1 MNTDPSLAGDE
12 ARQLRFEYLGM
23 GGEDLYG
30 LWEAEWTANTLLPH
44 LPPASRRPLARRL
57 LRELL
62 DAGFVE
68 LVRHDPRPSWEPS
81 APPGTP
87 GESVPLDREAAVRAL
102 DDPDEWLPGGKENPV
117 YVGFWCTAAGVEE
130 FGREARRGL
139 RMRGE

>member
-12 ARQLRFEYLGM
+12 ERQLRFEYLGM

-62 DAGFVE
+62 DAGFVS
-68 LVRHDPRPSWEPS
+68 LSRPAARLTNDRSPLALARHAPRGADGDGAHRQTDEFH
-81 APPGTP
+81 
-87 GESVPLDREAAVRAL
+87 RY
-102 DDPDEWLPGGKENPV
+102 PD
-117 YVGFWCTAAGVEE
+117 
-130 FGREARRGL
+130 
-139 RMRGE
+139 